1 MLGQLSSTF
10 SFFGRRNLL
19 HDIRMQKPSARS
31 IWEYDAYQTTKTEA
45 PSLQI
50 TMKAPSITFLAAS
63 SESPTMLTSFHST
76 SYLAIRSI
84 HGRTQSGM
92 IIQNG
97 QRTTE
102 FLCVYIEY
110 IHISVIYTHPTNV
123 YTINLYIYTY
133 ICLHTQFICVSHRNK
148 SLPTSCHVP
157 TRSDFEPKVQ
167 AVIRRIS
174 LLQGLVGK
182 TGGHPKSPTV

>member
-10 SFFGRRNLL
+10 SFFGRKNLL

-92 IIQNG
+92 IIQSGEEPKNS
-97 QRTTE
+97 
-102 FLCVYIEY
+102 CVY
-110 IHISVIYTHPTNV
+110 T
-123 YTINLYIYTY
+123 YIYIYIY

-148 SLPTSCHVP
+148 NLPASCHVP
-157 TRSDFEPKVQ
+157 T
-167 AVIRRIS
+167 S
-174 LLQGLVGK
+174 LHQLRQN
-182 TGGHPKSPTV
+182 

>member
-97 QRTTE
+97 QRSTE

-123 YTINLYIYTY
+123 YTINLYIYIHIYVCTHNSY
-133 ICLHTQFICVSHRNK
+133 VYLTEIKAYQPVVMSQ
-148 SLPTSCHVP
+148 PEVTSSPRCKQSSDAS
-157 TRSDFEPKVQ
+157 RSCRDWLERPE
-167 AVIRRIS
+167 
-174 LLQGLVGK
+174 GL
-182 TGGHPKSPTV
+182 

>member
-123 YTINLYIYTY
+123 YTINLYN
-133 ICLHTQFICVSHRNK
+133 ICVYTHNSYVYRTEIK
-148 SLPTSCHVP
+148 TYQPVVMSQPEVPSSPRCKQSSDASRSCRDWLERP
-157 TRSDFEPKVQ
+157 E
-167 AVIRRIS
+167 
-174 LLQGLVGK
+174 GL
-182 TGGHPKSPTV
+182 